1 MDALSAIRG
10 LAPFPLLPYNVDDYA
25 VLSVVIHKAM
35 WQVCIQLIGKSIYS
49 PPLAFTKQI
58 VRRNH
63 SMDIEGTYTLQA
75 SQEDVWHCLM
85 DAQALRRAIPGVE
98 RLEVLGEYKHGITLD
113 IRQSPLM
120 GAYRGQVT
128 VTERHYP
135 TDYCILFEGEGRQ
148 STINGQGVVQLHTLG
163 ENTIVS
169 YKGAVNLGK
178 LATLLPAPVVKGAAK
193 LLIQQFFLAL
203 ADQLRVMHPVKVIE
217 VGSGRSDEN
226 GNRSAIRGNGEN
238 YGAGA
243 ESLVAP
249 TAFLHRIV
257 RRLGLGEGDL
267 EQELLWLQRVRR
279 YGVIAGLLFLVW
291 VGTRLPRR

>member
-1 MDALSAIRG
+1 
-10 LAPFPLLPYNVDDYA
+10 
-25 VLSVVIHKAM
+25 
-35 WQVCIQLIGKSIYS
+35 
-49 PPLAFTKQI
+49 
-58 VRRNH
+58 
-63 SMDIEGTYTLQA
+63 MDIEGTYTLQA
-75 SQEDVWHCLM
+75 PQEDVWHCLM

-135 TDYCILFEGEGRQ
+135 SDYSIVFEGEGRQ
-148 STINGQGVVQLHTLG
+148 STISGQSVVQLQTLG

-169 YKGAVNLGK
+169 YKGTVNLGK

-203 ADQLRVMHPVKVIE
+203 ADQLRVMHPVGVVE
-217 VGSGRSDEN
+217 AGSMRGGERGGEN
-226 GNRSAIRGNGEN
+226 GNGLLAQVGRSNGEG

-243 ESLVAP
+243 GTLVAP
-249 TAFLHRIV
+249 LTFVHRIV
-257 RRLGLGEGDL
+257 RLLGIGEGDL
-267 EQELLWLQRVRR
+267 EQELLWVQRVRR
-279 YGVIAGLLFLVW
+279 YGIIAGLLFLVW
-291 VGTRLPRR
+291 VGTRLPRRL